1 MERFRFAFFTGLTIA
16 LLQGCVIE
24 DRDRDRWV
32 NCGRDHRL
40 QVVDLDM
47 SPDPVA
53 AGQRVNRFRVS
64 LRSDSSGE
72 CETRIQIRET
82 QGNDLIAS
90 EKVYRLRPGMNQITI
105 EPDSRYQFSR
115 QEHCFNVIANIENT
129 QRPVDAAR
137 RFCVRDVGNRRY
149 SLNP

>member
-1 MERFRFAFFTGLTIA
+1 MKRLKFALYTGLTIA

-24 DRDRDRWV
+24 DRDRDRWDS
-32 NCGRDHRL
+32 CGREHRL
-40 QVVDLDM
+40 QVTDLDM

-53 AGQRVNRFRVS
+53 AGQRISRFRVS

-72 CETRIQIRET
+72 CETRIQIREM

-90 EKVYRLRPGMNQITI
+90 ERVYRLRPGMNQISI

-137 RFCVRDVGNRRY
+137 RFCARDLGNRRY